1 MTSDPAPGG
10 GGFPPPGNGQPSGNG
25 RSQSPGGAESGAPG
39 GQPTVPHGQPAG
51 PPVPYPPTP
60 GYGPPS
66 YGPPPYGPPVPYTH
80 APYAHPRTPGPPG
93 FAQPGMRA
101 ASADRDRTIDVL
113 TAAYGE
119 GRLTKEEFDTRCA
132 RVLAAKTYADLAA
145 VVHDLPAGPFNAV
158 APYHAGYY
166 PAPQPPTSG
175 VAVASLICGIA
186 EFFTLGIAAVPAVIL
201 GHVARSNIKR
211 TGERGDGLAIAGL
224 VLGYLGIACWAL
236 FLVVLLAASSQQH

>member
-1 MTSDPAPGG
+1 VTSDPAPGG
-10 GGFPPPGNGQPSGNG
+10 GGAEPG
-25 RSQSPGGAESGAPG
+25 G
-39 GQPTVPHGQPAG
+39 GQPTVPNGQPAGYG
-51 PPVPYPPTP
+51 PPVPYPQP

-66 YGPPPYGPPVPYTH
+66 YGSPPYGPPVPYTPG
-80 APYAHPRTPGPPG
+80 PYTHPRTSGPPG

-119 GRLTKEEFDTRCA
+119 GRLTKDEFDTRCA

-145 VVHDLPAGPFNAV
+145 VVADLPAGPFSAV

-166 PAPQPPTSG
+166 PAPQAPTSG

-201 GHVARSNIKR
+201 GHVARANIKR

-236 FLVVLLAASSQQH
+236 FLVVLLAASRNS

>member
-25 RSQSPGGAESGAPG
+25 RAQPPGGAEPTVPH
-39 GQPTVPHGQPAG
+39 GQPTVPHGHPAG
-51 PPVPYPPTP
+51 PPVPYPPP

-66 YGPPPYGPPVPYTH
+66 YGPPPYGPPVPFTH
-80 APYAHPRTPGPPG
+80 GPYAHPRAPGPPG

-166 PAPQPPTSG
+166 PVPPAPTSG

-236 FLVVLLAASSQQH
+236 FLIVLLAASSQQH

>member
-10 GGFPPPGNGQPSGNG
+10 GGFPPPGDGQPSGNG
-25 RSQSPGGAESGAPG
+25 QSPGGAKPG
-39 GQPTVPHGQPAG
+39 DGQPTVPVGQPAR
-51 PPVPYPPTP
+51 PPVPYPPPMP

-158 APYHAGYY
+158 APYHGYY

>member
-1 MTSDPAPGG
+1 VTSDPAPGG
-10 GGFPPPGNGQPSGNG
+10 GGFPPPGGGQPSGNG
-25 RSQSPGGAESGAPG
+25 RSQSPGGAEPGG
-39 GQPTVPHGQPAG
+39 GQPTVPNGQPAG
-51 PPVPYPPTP
+51 PPVPYPPPVP

-132 RVLAAKTYADLAA
+132 RVLSAKTYADLAA
-145 VVHDLPAGPFNAV
+145 VVGDLPAGPFNAV

-166 PAPQPPTSG
+166 PVPQPPTSG

-201 GHVARSNIKR
+201 GHVARANIKR

-236 FLVVLLAASSQQH
+236 FLVVLLAASSQR

>member
-1 MTSDPAPGG
+1 M
-10 GGFPPPGNGQPSGNG
+10 
-25 RSQSPGGAESGAPG
+25 
-39 GQPTVPHGQPAG
+39 
-51 PPVPYPPTP
+51 P

-158 APYHAGYY
+158 APYHGYY

-236 FLVVLLAASSQQH
+236 FLVVLLAASSQR

>member
-1 MTSDPAPGG
+1 MTSDQAPGG

-25 RSQSPGGAESGAPG
+25 RSQPPGGAEPG
-39 GQPTVPHGQPAG
+39 SGQPTVPHGQPAG
-51 PPVPYPPTP
+51 PPVPYPPP
-60 GYGPPS
+60 MPAYGPPS
-66 YGPPPYGPPVPYTH
+66 YGPPPYGPPVPYTP
-80 APYAHPRTPGPPG
+80 APYAHPRVPGPPG

-101 ASADRDRTIDVL
+101 AAADRDRTIDVL

-119 GRLTKEEFDTRCA
+119 GRLTKDEFDARCA
-132 RVLAAKTYADLAA
+132 RVLSAKTYADLGA
-145 VVHDLPAGPFNAV
+145 VVADLPAGPFNAV

-166 PAPQPPTSG
+166 PVPQPPTSG

-186 EFFTLGIAAVPAVIL
+186 EFFTLGMAAVPAVIL
-201 GHVARSNIKR
+201 GHVARANIKR

-236 FLVVLLAASSQQH
+236 FLVVLLAASSQR

>member
-1 MTSDPAPGG
+1 VTSDPASGG
-10 GGFPPPGNGQPSGNG
+10 GGTTPPGSGQPSGNG
-25 RSQSPGGAESGAPG
+25 QPRGAEPGSGP
-39 GQPTVPHGQPAG
+39 PTVPHGHGQPYGYG
-51 PPVPYPPTP
+51 PPVPYGPLPA
-60 GYGPPS
+60 YGPPT
-66 YGPPPYGPPVPYTH
+66 YGPPPYGPPVPY
-80 APYAHPRTPGPPG
+80 PPPGPYSAPPRSAGSPG

-132 RVLAAKTYADLAA
+132 RVLAAKTYADLANI
-145 VVHDLPAGPFNAV
+145 VHDLPAGPFNAV
-158 APYHAGYY
+158 APYHTGYY
-166 PAPQPPTSG
+166 PAPQQPTSG

-224 VLGYLGIACWAL
+224 VLGYLGLACWAL
-236 FLVVLLAASSQQH
+236 FFVVLLAASSQH

>member
-1 MTSDPAPGG
+1 
-10 GGFPPPGNGQPSGNG
+10 
-25 RSQSPGGAESGAPG
+25 
-39 GQPTVPHGQPAG
+39 
-51 PPVPYPPTP
+51 
-60 GYGPPS
+60 
-66 YGPPPYGPPVPYTH
+66 
-80 APYAHPRTPGPPG
+80 
-93 FAQPGMRA
+93 MRA

-132 RVLAAKTYADLAA
+132 RVLSAKTYADLGA
-145 VVHDLPAGPFNAV
+145 VVADLPAGPFSAV
-158 APYHAGYY
+158 APYHAGHY
-166 PAPQPPTSG
+166 PVPQAPTSG

-201 GHVARSNIKR
+201 GHVARANIKR

-236 FLVVLLAASSQQH
+236 FLVVLLAASRNS

>member
-1 MTSDPAPGG
+1 MTSDQAPGG
-10 GGFPPPGNGQPSGNG
+10 GGFQPPGNGLSQPA
-25 RSQSPGGAESGAPG
+25 GGAEPG
-39 GQPTVPHGQPAG
+39 GGPPTVPHGQPAG
-51 PPVPYPPTP
+51 PPVPYPPPMP

-80 APYAHPRTPGPPG
+80 APYAHPRAPGAPG
-93 FAQPGMRA
+93 FPPPGMRA

-132 RVLAAKTYADLAA
+132 RVLSAKTYADLGA
-145 VVHDLPAGPFNAV
+145 VVADLPAGPFNAV
-158 APYHAGYY
+158 APYHPGYY
-166 PAPQPPTSG
+166 PVPQSPTSG

-201 GHVARSNIKR
+201 GHVARANIKR

-236 FLVVLLAASSQQH
+236 FLVVLLAASSQR

>member
-1 MTSDPAPGG
+1 VTSDPASGG
-10 GGFPPPGNGQPSGNG
+10 GGFPPAGNGQPSGNG
-25 RSQSPGGAESGAPG
+25 HSPGGAEPGG
-39 GQPTVPHGQPAG
+39 GQPTVPVGQPAR
-51 PPVPYPPTP
+51 PPVPYPIP

-132 RVLAAKTYADLAA
+132 RVLSAKTYADLAA
-145 VVHDLPAGPFNAV
+145 VVSDLPAGPFSAV

-201 GHVARSNIKR
+201 GHVARANIKR

-224 VLGYLGIACWAL
+224 VLGYLGIACWVL
-236 FLVVLLAASSQQH
+236 FLVVLLAASSQR

>member
-1 MTSDPAPGG
+1 VTSDPAPGG
-10 GGFPPPGNGQPSGNG
+10 GGFPPPGGGQPSGNG
-25 RSQSPGGAESGAPG
+25 RSQSPGAEPGG
-39 GQPTVPHGQPAG
+39 GQPTVPNGQPAG
-51 PPVPYPPTP
+51 PPVPYPPPMP

-93 FAQPGMRA
+93 FAHPGMRA

-145 VVHDLPAGPFNAV
+145 VVADLPAGPFNAV

-201 GHVARSNIKR
+201 GHVARTNIKR

-236 FLVVLLAASSQQH
+236 FLVVLLAASSQR

>member
-1 MTSDPAPGG
+1 VTSDPAPGG
-10 GGFPPPGNGQPSGNG
+10 GGFPPPGGGQPSGNG
-25 RSQSPGGAESGAPG
+25 RSQSPGAEPGG
-39 GQPTVPHGQPAG
+39 GQPTVPNGQPAG
-51 PPVPYPPTP
+51 PPVPYPPPMP

-93 FAQPGMRA
+93 FAHPGMRA

-132 RVLAAKTYADLAA
+132 RVLSAKTYADLAA
-145 VVHDLPAGPFNAV
+145 VVADLPAGPFNAV

-201 GHVARSNIKR
+201 GHVARTNIKR

-236 FLVVLLAASSQQH
+236 FLVVLLAASSQR